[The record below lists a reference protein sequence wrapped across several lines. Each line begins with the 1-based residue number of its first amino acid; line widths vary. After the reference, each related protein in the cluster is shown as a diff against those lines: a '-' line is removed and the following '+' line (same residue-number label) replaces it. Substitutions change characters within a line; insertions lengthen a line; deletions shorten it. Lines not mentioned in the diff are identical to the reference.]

1 MCTVHCYC
9 RLLFCRYYCPT
20 CPSCGQTL
28 TLHRSVKIQLLC
40 FVLLSMFLLVCF
52 IPWKKMLPSL
62 LIHPHKP
69 IHFSTSLIQ
78 QTTRHGKTLHK
89 NATYSIQF
97 STVGAGPPLFNLLM
111 ISANEGLA
119 SGSWSQQSRM
129 SVAYH
134 SGHVSGI
141 GNRFLCVCTIIATYP
156 SSSFDCFTCIG
167 CMPSYGI
174 FRVSSSHRLIP
185 YEYTSAFSV

>member
-1 MCTVHCYC
+1 M
-9 RLLFCRYYCPT
+9 
-20 CPSCGQTL
+20 
-28 TLHRSVKIQLLC
+28 ILLC
-40 FVLLSMFLLVCF
+40 LFHF
-52 IPWKKMLPSL
+52 IKENFIR
-62 LIHPHKP
+62 LIH
-69 IHFSTSLIQ
+69 FNQTSSFRNFITQ
-78 QTTRHGKTLHK
+78 QTTRHRKTLPK
-89 NATYSIQF
+89 NAAYSIQFNSTQF
-97 STVGAGPPLFNLLM
+97 STVGAGPPLFNLLI

-156 SSSFDCFTCIG
+156 SSPFASLTCIG

-174 FRVSSSHRLIP
+174 FRVSNSHRLIP